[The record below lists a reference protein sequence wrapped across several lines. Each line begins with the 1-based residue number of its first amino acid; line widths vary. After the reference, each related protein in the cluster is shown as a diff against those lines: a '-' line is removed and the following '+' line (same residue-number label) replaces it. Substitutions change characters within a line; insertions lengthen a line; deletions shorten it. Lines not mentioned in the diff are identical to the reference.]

1 MFPLL
6 LVTLAQ
12 LANAAEIQ
20 LISSE
25 PVTMEVDGR
34 VVTGRPGERGATAT
48 DLAGGAHRV
57 QIFDAQDRL
66 LTTTTVTATVQEQVR
81 LELRRGQLSELGRG
95 PLPTAAPAAVCPEPP
110 PPPAPEPGTLQLT
123 AVRGEDVAMWVDGKP
138 VRFTSGSFVA
148 TSVSAGLHD
157 VRVVRG
163 SATLFAG
170 QMRVY
175 PGLVRR
181 CVPEGAELDC
191 VHVEA
196 VVSLP
201 PKPAVVEKPAV
212 VTAPPP
218 ARPSPMNDRDFT
230 SFVAA
235 VKAESF
241 GSDQMGVI
249 QSVVRANW
257 FTVAQVGVVLDQLT
271 HSSEKVE
278 AATLLAPRVLDP
290 ENAYKLNEHLTFSS
304 DKEAVRALFR

>member
-1 MFPLL
+1 MLALL

-95 PLPTAAPAAVCPEPP
+95 PLPAAVCPEPP

-138 VRFTSGSFVA
+138 VRYTSGSFVA
-148 TSVSAGLHD
+148 TSVSAGFHD

-191 VHVEA
+191 VHVESI
-196 VVSLP
+196 VSLP
-201 PKPAVVEKPAV
+201 PKPVVVEKPVV
-212 VTAPPP
+212 VTPPPP
-218 ARPSPMNDRDFT
+218 ARPSPMSERDFT
-230 SFVAA
+230 SFVSA

-241 GSDQMGVI
+241 GSDQIGVI

-278 AATLLAPRVLDP
+278 AATLLAPRVIDA

-304 DKEAVRALFR
+304 DKEAVRALFK